1 MVIDNVS
8 DFTHAHL
15 HRRYRPFDGATLT
28 RCETVGDDVH
38 VAYDTR
44 VGRGRIS
51 GLFVDHDRLDTNRME
66 LCYQYPYQRSNTDDE
81 IKHWLFVLPMD
92 ERTTRAFFL
101 FYFKSLKIPMLP
113 IRIPRFAMVPV
124 LKIANRTL
132 IGPLLSED
140 RVAVEAEQEGYE
152 KHWDA
157 PPIEV
162 NPVVRA
168 FQKVTVRK
176 WREHLARETEGAN
189 ARG

>member
-8 DFTHAHL
+8 DFSHAYL
-15 HRRYRPFDGATLT
+15 HRRYRPFTGAELT
-28 RCETVGDDVH
+28 RNETIGDNVH
-38 VAYDTR
+38 LAYNTQ

-51 GLFVDHDRLDTNRME
+51 GLFVEHDRVDTNHMD
-66 LCYQYPYQRSNTDDE
+66 LCYEYPYQWSNTDDE
-81 IKHWLFVLPMD
+81 IKHWLFVLPVD

-101 FYFKSLKIPMLP
+101 FYFRSLKIPYLP
-113 IRIPRFAMVPV
+113 ARIPRWAMTTV
-124 LKIANRTL
+124 LKFANRLL
-132 IGPLLSED
+132 ISPLLSED

-176 WREHLARETEGAN
+176 WQEHLAREAEGAN
-189 ARG
+189 ASG